1 MSLSPRLN
9 SILEMINGQYDHIW
23 DCCCDHGYLGQAILE
38 AKPEAKVH
46 FLDVVESITSKLE
59 KHLAGSDYS
68 TERWQVHCEDL
79 QQLRLALPENATN
92 IQHRHLLIIAGVGG
106 DLTLDMVQAVLQNNP
121 NCDIDFLICPVRQ
134 FHKVRSGVKALG
146 LGLVN
151 EKIVKDGGRYYE
163 AIHLS
168 TLSDVEI
175 PAVGGLMWDLA
186 NDDHQEYLRQN
197 ISHYQRMQ
205 AQGNEGVRKTL
216 AEYMSLQELSA

>member
-1 MSLSPRLN
+1 MGLSTRLN
-9 SILEMINGQYDHIW
+9 SILKMIDGQYDHIW
-23 DCCCDHGYLGQAILE
+23 DCCCDHGYLGQAILQ

-59 KHLAGSDYS
+59 KHLASNNYS

-79 QQLRLALPENATN
+79 QRLRLPHPENVTN

-106 DLTLDMVQAVLQNNP
+106 DLTLDMVQAVLQNNLD
-121 NCDIDFLICPVRQ
+121 CHIDFLICPVRQ
-134 FHKVRSGVKALG
+134 LHKVRSGVKALG

-168 TLSDVEI
+168 TLSEDDI
-175 PAVGGLMWDLA
+175 PVVGGSMWDLA
-186 NDDHQEYLRQN
+186 KGDHQEYLRQN

-205 AQGNEGVRKTL
+205 AQGNENARNIL